1 MEAPFEFE
9 SRRSVV
15 VCRNGCV
22 ASSNPLASQA
32 GLDIL
37 KAGGNAADAAVA
49 VAAAL
54 AVMEPTSTGIGGDAF
69 CMFYDKSSKRVKGLN
84 GSGRSSAAATVGR
97 LRTEGYDDG
106 HHYSLIHGHSVTV
119 PGAAAAW
126 VDTVTHFGSAKLSL
140 SEILK
145 PAIEMAEVGFPV
157 QELTA
162 AFWARGAPNLQ
173 RKDNIH
179 GCDLLLNG
187 KAPRNGDL
195 MRNPH
200 LAKTLKELATY
211 GKKGFYQGRIARA
224 VADVVHQHGGLISY
238 EDMVA
243 HESTFDEPISVNY
256 KGCRVWELPPNGQGI
271 AALLA
276 LNILENIDLK
286 SMGHNSA
293 EYLHHL
299 IESLRLAFADTMEYC
314 ADPSQTDIPIN
325 KLLSKDYATKQ
336 RHRISPDRIIPVS
349 SLRTSG
355 LDIPVGSDTVY
366 FTTADKEG
374 NACSFI
380 NSNFIG
386 FGTAIVPEGC
396 GFSLQNR
403 GHGFSLNTNHRNV
416 LSPRKRPFHTI
427 IPSMVTSA
435 DTDELLM
442 SFGVMGGYMQPQGH
456 VQVLLNMLEFENN
469 PQTALDLPRIC
480 LGAGVRYAK
489 LSTDLLE
496 GTLVEKGITDD
507 AIHKLSA
514 LGHNIVQI
522 SGLDRATFGRGQVI
536 SLGSWWRDG
545 FIPAAANVYWA
556 GSDPRAD
563 GLVAAY

>member
-1 MEAPFEFE
+1 MEIPFEFE

-22 ASSNPLASQA
+22 ASSNPLASQV

-49 VAAAL
+49 VAASL
-54 AVMEPTSTGIGGDAF
+54 AVMEPTSTGMGGDAF
-69 CMFYDKSSKRVKGLN
+69 CMFYNDSSKTVKGLN
-84 GSGRSSAAATVGR
+84 GSGRSSAAATIDR
-97 LRTEGYDDG
+97 LKAEGYDES

-119 PGAAAAW
+119 PGAPAAW
-126 VDTVTHFGSAKLSL
+126 VDTVTQFGSGQLSL
-140 SEILK
+140 SEILR
-145 PAIEMAEVGFPV
+145 PATELAEVGFPV

-162 AFWARGAPNLQ
+162 AFWARGVPGLQ

-187 KAPRNGDL
+187 QAPRNGDI

-200 LAKTLKELATY
+200 LAKTLKELAIH
-211 GKKGFYQGRIARA
+211 GKKGFYQGRIAKA

-243 HESTFDEPISVNY
+243 HESTFDEPMSIDY
-256 KGCRVWELPPNGQGI
+256 KGCRIWELPPNGQGI

-276 LNILENIDLK
+276 LNILEDIDLK

-314 ADPSQTDIPIN
+314 ADPRLVDIPISR
-325 KLLSKDYATKQ
+325 LLSKDYAAKQ
-336 RHRISPDRIIPVS
+336 RQRISTDRVIPAS

-355 LDIPVGSDTVY
+355 LDIPVGNDTVY
-366 FTTADKEG
+366 FTTADKDG

-396 GFSLQNR
+396 GFSLQCR

-416 LSPRKRPFHTI
+416 LAPRKRPFHTI
-427 IPSMVTSA
+427 IPSMVTTA
-435 DTDELLM
+435 DT
-442 SFGVMGGYMQPQGH
+442 
-456 VQVLLNMLEFENN
+456 
-469 PQTALDLPRIC
+469 
-480 LGAGVRYAK
+480 
-489 LSTDLLE
+489 
-496 GTLVEKGITDD
+496 
-507 AIHKLSA
+507 
-514 LGHNIVQI
+514 
-522 SGLDRATFGRGQVI
+522 
-536 SLGSWWRDG
+536 
-545 FIPAAANVYWA
+545 
-556 GSDPRAD
+556 
-563 GLVAAY
+563 